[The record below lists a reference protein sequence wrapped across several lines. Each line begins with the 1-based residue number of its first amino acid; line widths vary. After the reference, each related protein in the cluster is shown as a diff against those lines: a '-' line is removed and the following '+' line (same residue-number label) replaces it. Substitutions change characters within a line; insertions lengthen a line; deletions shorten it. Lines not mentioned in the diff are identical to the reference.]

1 MEEKDKGK
9 MTGDCCCLL
18 ASLLG
23 TKDIFTEDGRSCSHC
38 SRSPALGGLDETCSA
53 RSQVVLPA
61 CLVPSLPGDEDSL
74 VQAHWSGVDGPRTR
88 STGCSEC
95 QKFIWISD
103 SCSRVTVEISIK
115 SAPLV

>member
-1 MEEKDKGK
+1 

-53 RSQVVLPA
+53 R
-61 CLVPSLPGDEDSL
+61 
-74 VQAHWSGVDGPRTR
+74 RTR